1 MIVEI
6 NLVSDLVSDP
16 ENDGARESGP
26 DRFTGADGNGGD
38 RQAVSR
44 LRRRLVACAAL
55 AAGAPLP
62 LRSQQPARLTVAAA
76 SDLRFALDE
85 VAAGFRAARPTLQLD
100 IVYGSSGKIATQIR
114 NGAPFDVFLSADIAF
129 ARELHA
135 DGFAAAPPRLYA
147 IGRLAAW
154 SADAELGRLPLPEL
168 ARHERVRRFAIA
180 NPEHAPYGQR
190 AVEALR
196 SQGLYEVVLPK
207 LVLGDNVSQAA
218 QFIETGA
225 AQAGLI
231 AHSLVLAPSLASKG
245 AWTLVPEAWH
255 RPLEQALIVTR
266 RAAALPAAA
275 EFVAHLETPAARA
288 LLRRYGFALPGE
300 ASRS

>member
-1 MIVEI
+1 MPAAP
-6 NLVSDLVSDP
+6 SDLIAP
-16 ENDGARESGP
+16 GAPSAASP
-26 DRFTGADGNGGD
+26 VTAP
-38 RQAVSR
+38 
-44 LRRRLVACAAL
+44 RRRLLVRL
-55 AAGAPLP
+55 AAAAAVGVL
-62 LRSQQPARLTVAAA
+62 PARVRAQAPAGLIVAAA

-85 VAAGFRAARPTLQLD
+85 LAAGFRTTRPGLQID
-100 IVYGSSGKIATQIR
+100 IVYGSSGKLATQIR

-129 ARELHA
+129 ARDLHA
-135 DGFAAAPPRLYA
+135 DGHAAGPPRLYA
-147 IGRLAAW
+147 IGRLVAW
-154 SADAELGRLPLPEL
+154 SADPALGRLPLAEL
-168 ARHERVRRFAIA
+168 VRHERVRRFAIA

-196 SQGLYEVVLPK
+196 SQGLYDAAAPK

-231 AHSLVLAPSLASKG
+231 AYSLVLAPNLAGRG
-245 AWTLVPEAWH
+245 AWAQVPEAWH

-266 RAAALPAAA
+266 RAATRPLAA

-300 ASRS
+300 GPRS